1 MANKQNNS
9 KLTLDNTE
17 EVYSM
22 LSFFEDNNYLFTTHL
37 PNSLDAANYPN
48 IDSIYTIKAWY
59 LLVATIR
66 EATPEKK
73 NNIACQY
80 LFNSTEFAKKACIY
94 QGRTKK
100 LEEALA
106 PLTEISIRI
115 SDEDHNNL
123 NQDYNLLKT
132 HLIMS
137 VDIYGRKKN
146 KPMYVL
152 IHPVINDIIQNS
164 FATID
169 YDFDDIAK
177 MKTVRGINMFTFLRR
192 LYEDNIRRISVGALK
207 KRAGIKEGQYAQWRN
222 FRVRVLEPVEKEIR
236 TCTQYKNFHF
246 TPDGVSEGGRGHKT
260 EYIYFDFELKPIEIE
275 DDQFIEEP
283 PSFAGI
289 VDKRKQERLAEHS
302 ITLQK
307 SIHRLI
313 TYFGFKADY
322 VNLIL
327 SKARAYGD
335 ATVVSTI
342 ETRLIGVKKG
352 ALKKDGGLLTDA
364 LKRIDKKSKSIR
376 TNQIRVKASQIELAF
391 EQHQKDMKMNHA
403 LAKKT
408 FENMSFSE
416 RTSLWEEHHDEIYLM
431 LSKNQRD
438 QVRTSDLA
446 NVATRKNNPKRLFPD
461 CRKALCI
468 AMIKYIEQQ
477 CSN

>member
-1 MANKQNNS
+1 MANKKKNNTVS
-9 KLTLDNTE
+9 SDNSE

-22 LSFFEDNNYLFTTHL
+22 LPFFEDTNYLFTTHL
-37 PNSLDAANYPN
+37 PTSLDTANYPN

-59 LLVATIR
+59 LLVSTIR

-73 NNIACQY
+73 SNMACQY
-80 LFNSTEFAKKACIY
+80 LFNSAEFAKKACIY

-100 LEEALA
+100 LEEALD
-106 PLTEISIRI
+106 PLTEIPIRM
-115 SDEDHNNL
+115 SDEDRNNL
-123 NQDYNLLKT
+123 DQDYNLIKT

-137 VDIYGRKKN
+137 VNIYGRKKN

-152 IHPVINDIIQNS
+152 IHPVINDIIQHS
-164 FATID
+164 FAAVD

-192 LYEDNIRRISVGALK
+192 LYEDNIRKISVKAFR
-207 KRAGIKEGQYAQWRN
+207 KRAGIKEEQYAQWRS
-222 FRVRVLEPVEKEIR
+222 FRVRVLEPIEKEIR

-260 EYIYFDFELKPIEIE
+260 EYIYFDFELRPVETETSKL
-275 DDQFIEEP
+275 IEEP

-307 SIHRLI
+307 SIYRLI

-335 ATVVSTI
+335 ATVISTI
-342 ETRLIGVKKG
+342 ETRLIGLKKG
-352 ALKKDGGLLTDA
+352 DLKKDGGLLTDA
-364 LKRIDKKSKSIR
+364 LKRIDKKSNNRR
-376 TNQIRVKASQIELAF
+376 TNQIRVKASQVELAF
-391 EQHQKDMKMNHA
+391 EEHQKSIKMNHA
-403 LAKKT
+403 LAKKK
-408 FENMSFSE
+408 FETMPFGE
-416 RTSLWEEHHDEIYLM
+416 RVSLWEEHHDKIYKL
-431 LSKNQRD
+431 LSKAQRD
-438 QVRTSDLA
+438 KVRTNDLA
-446 NVATRKNNPKRLFPD
+446 NVATRKNNTRRLFPD

-468 AMIKYIEQQ
+468 AMIKYIETQ
-477 CSN
+477 